1 MPNAA
6 FASHFSLLPSPWASF
21 AARLA
26 EAIAVLDTEEY
37 LILSHPRSHHFVQC
51 TMDEGNLRMEAK
63 SNHYIPPARQLAME
77 QELRLVELGWKAPTH
92 APDAEER
99 VHSGSPNWFRDYGE
113 PVDAGEAA
121 LMMVVTLREVYGVRS
136 PRALRYHAFRA
147 RGCEIRFP
155 TLGVAHDG
163 SKESLSAPRP
173 EFLNELQRMVT
184 AAITLHLPWLGI
196 RRLPN
201 GDLMVEHDGVALL
214 VREVEDPFD
223 ILFYGVIMPEAEET
237 PRLLAAVNQ
246 LNQKL
251 RGGCA
256 YYHDERV
263 ALDWS
268 VPANVFIADEFIRA
282 LRYMFVMV
290 VHARGMLAEALV
302 ENA

>member
-1 MPNAA
+1 MPDTVAA
-6 FASHFSLLPSPWASF
+6 SPFSLLPPPWATF

-26 EAIAVLDTEEY
+26 ESIAALDTDEY

-51 TMDEGNLRMEAK
+51 TMDEGQLRLEAK
-63 SNHYIPPARQLAME
+63 SNHFIPPARQLGME

-92 APDAEER
+92 APDAKER
-99 VHSGSPNWFRDYGE
+99 VRNGSPNWFRDYTE
-113 PVDAGEAA
+113 PVDAEQAA
-121 LMMVVTLREVYGVRS
+121 PMMVMTLREVYGVRS

-147 RGCEIRFP
+147 NGCEVRFP

-163 SKESLSAPRP
+163 SKESPRVLRP
-173 EFLNELQRMVT
+173 EYLKELQRMVT
-184 AAITLHLPWLGI
+184 AAITEHLPWLGI

-201 GDLMVEHDGVALL
+201 GDLRVEHDGVALL
-214 VREVEDPFD
+214 VREVQDPFD
-223 ILFYGVIMPEAEET
+223 ILFYGVIMPEAEESLRVLT
-237 PRLLAAVNQ
+237 AVNR

-251 RGGCA
+251 REGRA

-268 VPANVFIADEFIRA
+268 VAANVFIAEEFIRA
-282 LRYMFVMV
+282 LLGMFGLV
-290 VHARGMLAEALV
+290 VHARGLLAEAMV

>member
-1 MPNAA
+1 MPDTDV
-6 FASHFSLLPSPWASF
+6 SSPFSLLPSPWATF

-26 EAIAVLDTEEY
+26 ESIAVLDTDEY

-51 TMDEGNLRMEAK
+51 TMDEGHLRAEAK
-63 SNHYIPPARQLAME
+63 SNHFMPPARPLAME

-92 APDAEER
+92 APDAKGR
-99 VHSGSPNWFRDYGE
+99 VPSGSPNWFRDYVE
-113 PVDAGEAA
+113 PVDAAAVA
-121 LMMVVTLREVYGVRS
+121 LMMVMTLREVYGVRS

-147 RGCEIRFP
+147 NGCEIRFP

-163 SKESLSAPRP
+163 SKESPPVLRP
-173 EFLNELQRMVT
+173 EFLKELQRMVT
-184 AAITLHLPWLGI
+184 AAITDRLPELGI

-201 GDLMVEHDGVALL
+201 NDLMVELDGVALL

-237 PRLLAAVNQ
+237 PRLLAAVNR

-251 RGGCA
+251 REGRA

-263 ALDWS
+263 AMDWS
-268 VPANVFIADEFIRA
+268 ISANVFIADEFIRA
-282 LRYMFVMV
+282 LQYMFVLV
-290 VHARGMLAEALV
+290 VRSRGLLAEAMV

>member
-1 MPNAA
+1 MSNNVAA
-6 FASHFSLLPSPWASF
+6 SPFSLLPPPWASF

-26 EAIAVLDTEEY
+26 ESIGVLDTDEY

-51 TMDEGNLRMEAK
+51 AMDEGNLRAEAK
-63 SNHYIPPARQLAME
+63 SNHFMPPTRPLAME

-92 APDAEER
+92 APDAKGR
-99 VHSGSPNWFRDYGE
+99 VPSGSPNWFRDYVE
-113 PVDAGEAA
+113 PVDAVEAA
-121 LMMVVTLREVYGVRS
+121 LMMVMTLRDVYGVRS

-147 RGCEIRFP
+147 NSCEIRFP

-163 SKESLSAPRP
+163 SKESPPVPRP
-173 EFLNELQRMVT
+173 EFLRELQRMVT
-184 AAITLHLPWLGI
+184 AAITLHLPWMGI

-214 VREVEDPFD
+214 VREVQDPFD
-223 ILFYGVIMPEAEET
+223 ILFYGVILPEAEES
-237 PRLLAAVNQ
+237 PRLLVAVNR
-246 LNQKL
+246 LNQRL
-251 RGGCA
+251 REGRA

-268 VPANVFIADEFIRA
+268 ISANVFIAAEFIRT
-282 LRYMFVMV
+282 LEYMFALV
-290 VHARGMLAEALV
+290 VRSRGMLAEAMM